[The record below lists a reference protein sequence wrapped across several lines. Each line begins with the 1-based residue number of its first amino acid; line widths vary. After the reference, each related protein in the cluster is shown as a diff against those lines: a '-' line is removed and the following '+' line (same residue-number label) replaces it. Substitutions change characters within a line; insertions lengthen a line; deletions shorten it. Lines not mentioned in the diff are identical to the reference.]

1 MEVATES
8 RWEFARLTIE
18 MDERDLKDLKLP
30 ISERLAV
37 NACATVTA
45 RRALCKTVGRAQ
57 CAAALAEKLPDAEV
71 TCHFLDLYPAEDSME
86 LTRSLPNVNV
96 ICSPD
101 LPREEIDLFVLP
113 VSRGG
118 EAELTRDWLQQGYD
132 LLVDGGLLI
141 ATVDN
146 PKDVWLHHEIE
157 KLGKNLD
164 RTPKRHGV
172 VYRLKKIKALKR
184 RRDFSCQ
191 FAFRDGET
199 LVQAVTRPGVFSHR
213 RLDLGARVLI
223 EAMDVREGDSVLDI
237 GCGSGAV
244 GLAAALRVPGVRV
257 HCIDSNARAVQCAE
271 VGAQLNEITTLTT
284 GLTADGDLSVT
295 DPQTRETHD
304 LTGTFD
310 LAAGNPPY
318 FSHHQIAEIF
328 LQTARR
334 GLRPG
339 GRVLMV
345 TKHAEWLV
353 ARMEQLFDEVTP
365 AEARGYTVVS
375 GIQRS

>member
-1 MEVATES
+1 
-8 RWEFARLTIE
+8 
-18 MDERDLKDLKLP
+18 MDDRDLKDLKLP

-37 NACATVTA
+37 NACATVNA
-45 RRALCKTVGRAQ
+45 RRALCKTVGRGQ
-57 CAAALAEKLPDAEV
+57 CAASLAEQLPEAEV
-71 TCHFLDLYPAEDSME
+71 TCHFLDLYPAEDSMD
-86 LTRSLPNVNV
+86 LTQSLPNMNI

-132 LLVDGGLLI
+132 LLVDGGQLI

-172 VYRLKKIKALKR
+172 VYRMKKVKPLKR
-184 RRDFSCQ
+184 LRDFSCQ
-191 FAFRDGET
+191 FAFRDGEN
-199 LVQAVTRPGVFSHR
+199 LVEAVTRPGVFSHR
-213 RLDLGARVLI
+213 RLDVGARVLI
-223 EAMDVREGDSVLDI
+223 EAMEIQAGESVLDI
-237 GCGSGAV
+237 GCGCGAV
-244 GLAAALRVPGVRV
+244 GLAAALRAPGVRA
-257 HCIDSNARAVQCAE
+257 HSIDSNARAVQCAE
-271 VGAQLNEITTLTT
+271 VGAQLNEVTTLTT
-284 GLTADGDLSVT
+284 GLTADGDLQAI
-295 DPQTRETHD
+295 DPETGNEVD
-304 LTGTFD
+304 LAGTFD

-328 LQTARR
+328 LQTALR

-345 TKHAEWLV
+345 TKHAEWLI
-353 ARMEQLFDEVTP
+353 ARMEQLFDDVVP
-365 AEARGYTVVS
+365 ADARGYTIVS